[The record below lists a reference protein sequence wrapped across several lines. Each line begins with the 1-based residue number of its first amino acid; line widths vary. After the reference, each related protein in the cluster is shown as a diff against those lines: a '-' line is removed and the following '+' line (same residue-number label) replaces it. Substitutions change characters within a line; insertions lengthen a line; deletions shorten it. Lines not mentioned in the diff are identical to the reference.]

1 MILRTLIAMRN
12 GSLPLVLASLLF
24 LTPIPGCTLVGGAGE
39 EFRSEGAQP
48 RVVTPDEVA
57 RRHIEARD
65 IAAHIRFLASDARRG
80 RGTPS
85 EGLERSAAWLADA
98 FHDAG
103 LSPAGQD
110 GGFLQYWPY
119 DRVGLVSGETR
130 LEWGDGALEYGRDF
144 AALPS
149 ERSGEASIVYLGR
162 AQDAP
167 DSMDLAAGKIA
178 LVLLPGASQ
187 DAWRWPITVRRT
199 LITATRAGALGVVF
213 VLDPAFD
220 EAAIQ
225 RLTAQFQ
232 VPATEPQGVPLF
244 FVRESAAAALVDA
257 AGSDLARLAAATRAG
272 DRTPVLLDAAPVRAA
287 APAEK
292 ISVQVPNVVGFLPAG
307 DTSRDEEYI
316 ILVAHYDHLGVG
328 APNEA
333 GDSIYNGADDNASGV
348 AALVEVAKAFAA
360 LPGRPPRPVLFLATS
375 GEEHGLLG
383 ATWFASNPT
392 VFLTEAVAV
401 LNMDMI
407 GRNHPDSIGV
417 TGYGHS
423 TLGPLIDQVAA
434 TTPELGLSA
443 TPDPHPQ
450 ENLFQRS
457 DHFVF
462 ARRGTPAVNFFSGLH
477 DDYHTPDDEVSKI
490 NADKVARVARLI
502 FLTAHRLASEGTTPE
517 WTESG
522 RAAIRQ

>member
-1 MILRTLIAMRN
+1 MISMRPALTPLIPA
-12 GSLPLVLASLLF
+12 LLF
-24 LTPIPGCTLVGGAGE
+24 LLAPISGCTLVGGPGE
-39 EFRSEGAQP
+39 EFRSGGAQP
-48 RVVTPDEVA
+48 RVVTPDEIA
-57 RRHIEARD
+57 RSHIEARD
-65 IAAHIRFLASDARRG
+65 VSGHIRFLASDARRG

-98 FHDAG
+98 FHEAG

-119 DRVGLVSGETR
+119 DRVALLADETR
-130 LEWGDGALEYGRDF
+130 VEWGTGSLEYGRDF

-149 ERSGEASIVYLGR
+149 NRGGEGSMIYLGW

-167 DSMDLAAGKIA
+167 DSMDLAAGRIA
-178 LVLLPGASQ
+178 VVLLAGESQ
-187 DAWRWPITVRRT
+187 EAWRWPITVRRT
-199 LITATRAGALGVVF
+199 LITAARAGALGVAF
-213 VLDPAFD
+213 VLDPVFD
-220 EAAIQ
+220 EAALQ

-232 VPATEPQGVPLF
+232 IPAAEPHAVPLF
-244 FVRESAAAALVDA
+244 FVRESAAAALVQA
-257 AGSDLARLAAATRAG
+257 GGSDLPRLAAATRSG
-272 DRTPVLLDAAPVRAA
+272 DRTPVLLDAAPVRVA

-292 ISVQVPNVVGFLPAG
+292 ISVQVPNVVGHLPAG
-307 DTSRDEEYI
+307 DTTRKEEYI

-328 APNEA
+328 EPNED

-360 LPGRPPRPVLFLATS
+360 LPERTSRPLLFLATG

-383 ATWFASNPT
+383 ATWFVSNPT
-392 VFLTEAVAV
+392 VFLSKAVAV

-423 TLGPLIDQVAA
+423 SLGPLIEEVAS
-434 TTPELGLSA
+434 TTPQLGLA
-443 TPDPHPQ
+443 ITPDPHPM

-477 DDYHTPDDEVSKI
+477 EDYHTPDDEMARI
-490 NADKVARVARLI
+490 DADKVARVARLI
-502 FLTAHRLASEGTTPE
+502 FLTAHRLASEDITPE
-517 WTESG
+517 WTDSG
-522 RAAIRQ
+522 RAAIRR